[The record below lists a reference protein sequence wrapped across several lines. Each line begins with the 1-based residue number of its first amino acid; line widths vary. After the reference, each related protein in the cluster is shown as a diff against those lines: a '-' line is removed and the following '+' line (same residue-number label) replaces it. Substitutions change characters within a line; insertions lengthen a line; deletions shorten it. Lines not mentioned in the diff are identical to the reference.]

1 MFIELLA
8 EYGLFFAKIATFLIA
23 IVLLISVIVNAG
35 QRGGEGEG
43 RLEVKKLNDRY
54 KQMEEIMQH
63 AVLDEHVIK
72 QREKAEKQ
80 SQKKKDKAAKKEAK
94 QLAKVNAK
102 KSTDSDSD
110 AAVTDSVN
118 GTDR

>member
-8 EYGLFFAKIATFLIA
+8 EYGLFFAKVATFLIA
-23 IVLLISVIVNAG
+23 IVLLISVVVNAG
-35 QRGGEGEG
+35 SRDGESEG

-72 QREKAEKQ
+72 LRDKAEKQ
-80 SQKKKDKAAKKEAK
+80 EQKKKDKAAKKEAK
-94 QLAKVNAK
+94 
-102 KSTDSDSD
+102 
-110 AAVTDSVN
+110 
-118 GTDR
+118 